1 MREVERIERITK
13 KLAELWSYVPDWR
26 FNQLLCNFFTEND
39 KIKFYEED
47 NKIEEKLDFLIKR
60 MQEKDTL

>member
-47 NKIEEKLDFLIKR
+47 NEIEEKLDFLIKR